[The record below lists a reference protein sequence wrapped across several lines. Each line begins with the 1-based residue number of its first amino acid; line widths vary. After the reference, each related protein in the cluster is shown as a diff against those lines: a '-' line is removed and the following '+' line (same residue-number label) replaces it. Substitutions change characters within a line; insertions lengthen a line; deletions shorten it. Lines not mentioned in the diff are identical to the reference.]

1 MNNYLKPQSPIKDI
15 DGDYIYPITTVDQ
28 VIMKDGGRLSKV
40 IDGAMVPTPTSND
53 NGKFLKVVNGS
64 PAWVNISNAE
74 EMSF

>member
-1 MNNYLKPQSPIKDI
+1 MNNYLKPQTPIRDI
-15 DGDYIYPITTVDQ
+15 DGDYIYPLTTVDQ

-40 IDGAMVPTPTSND
+40 LDGAIVPAPTSND

-64 PAWVNISNAE
+64 PVWVDISNAE